1 MRKIRITAE
10 LTPAEEGGYIVY
22 CPELDVTTEGET
34 VEEAIAMLKD
44 AAAGYVEVVGIE
56 NIPHFS
62 GGVIK
67 EEVELVVNG

>member
-10 LTPAEEGGYIVY
+10 LTPAEEGGYIAY

-34 VEEAIAMLKD
+34 VEIAIAMLKD
-44 AAAGYVEVVGIE
+44 AAAGYIEVVGIE

-62 GGVIK
+62 SGVIK

>member
-10 LTPAEEGGYIVY
+10 LTPAEEGGFIVY

-34 VEEAIAMLKD
+34 VDEAIAMLKD
-44 AAAGYVEVVGIE
+44 AAAGYIDVVGIG

-62 GGVIK
+62 GAVIK

>member
-1 MRKIRITAE
+1 MRKISITAE
-10 LTPAEEGGYIVY
+10 LTQAEEGGYIVY

-44 AAAGYVEVVGIE
+44 AAAGYIEVVGIE

-62 GGVIK
+62 STLIR